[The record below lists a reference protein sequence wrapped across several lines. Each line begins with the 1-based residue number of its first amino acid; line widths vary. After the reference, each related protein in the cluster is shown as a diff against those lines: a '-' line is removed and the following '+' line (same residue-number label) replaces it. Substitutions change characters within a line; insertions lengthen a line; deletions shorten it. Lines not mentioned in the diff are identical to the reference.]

1 MANEENKPDG
11 ASGLPRHDSIMDR
24 PPPLRATGYSARRGH
39 TIREMEAANWASLS
53 DAELLERRISKLGLQ
68 LDGTTRFVKFREQIA
83 YAGSICFCSASTFT
97 LDPLRQ

>member
-1 MANEENKPDG
+1 MA
-11 ASGLPRHDSIMDR
+11 DR
-24 PPPLRATGYSARRGH
+24 PRPLRAEGVTRPAR
-39 TIREMEAANWASLS
+39 TDTVREMEAADWTPLS

-83 YAGSICFCSASTFT
+83 YAGSICFRSASTFT